1 LGRVRARAVGDRF
14 RNAEGSTLLL
24 VIFAVLL
31 ALAVLLGTVSASSL
45 YLERKRLFLLADSAA
60 LAASQNF
67 ALESVAVDVAQR
79 RLTFRLTPTDVVQA
93 SRAYLAAAGARGV
106 RLVSASTPDGVTAE
120 VRVASTWHPPVI
132 GLFMPRGVPLE
143 ALGRARGTFF

>member
-1 LGRVRARAVGDRF
+1 LGRVTVRSVGDRF

-31 ALAVLLGTVSASSL
+31 ALAVLLGTVAASSL
-45 YLERKRLFLLADSAA
+45 YIERKRLYLVADGAA

-67 ALESVAVDVAQR
+67 ALDSVAVDIAQR
-79 RLTFRLTPTDVVQA
+79 RLTFRLTQKDVVQA
-93 SRAYLAAAGARGV
+93 SRAYLAAADTRGV

-120 VRVASTWHPPVI
+120 VRVASTWHPPVV
-132 GLFMPRGVPLE
+132 GFFMPRGIPLE
-143 ALGRARGTFF
+143 ATGRARGTFF